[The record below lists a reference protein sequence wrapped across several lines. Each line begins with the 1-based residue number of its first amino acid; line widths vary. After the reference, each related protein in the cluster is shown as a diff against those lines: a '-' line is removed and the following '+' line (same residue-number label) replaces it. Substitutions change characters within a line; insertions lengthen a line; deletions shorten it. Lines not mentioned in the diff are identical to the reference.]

1 MILSNIL
8 RAARVR
14 LTALNTDDPPTLA
27 RWYEDTE
34 FSRLYDALPARPK
47 TEAELVQW
55 LEGLHK
61 DKNGFTFAIRP
72 LDDDALLGT
81 VELDGVLWAHGVCGF
96 GIAIGDRANWG
107 KGYGSEAAQLALT
120 FAFDELNMHR
130 ITATVFSYNA
140 RSIALIEKLG
150 FRREG
155 AFREFLQRDGKRHDM
170 YLYGLL
176 SREWRAAG
184 DGR

>member
-8 RAARVR
+8 CAARVR
-14 LTALNTDDPPTLA
+14 LTALNTSDPPTLA
-27 RWYEDTE
+27 RWYENTE
-34 FSRLYDALPARPK
+34 FSRMFDALPARPK
-47 TEAELVQW
+47 TEPELVQW

-72 LDDDALLGT
+72 LDDDTLLGT
-81 VELDGVLWAHGVCGF
+81 VELDGVLWAHGVSGF

-107 KGYGSEAAQLALT
+107 KGYGSEASQLALT
-120 FAFDELNMHR
+120 FGFDELNLHR
-130 ITATVFSYNA
+130 ITATAFSYNT
-140 RSIALIEKLG
+140 RSIALLEKLG

-170 YLYGLL
+170 LLYGLL
-176 SREWRAAG
+176 NREWRAAR
-184 DGR
+184 DDV